1 MPQLRISTEVR
12 EALSE
17 GRPVVGL
24 ESTIYSHL
32 GLPSPANQEALE
44 RSTRAIRNQGAV
56 PAITA
61 ILDGV
66 PCVGL
71 EQEEQ
76 EQILGPAR
84 KAAERD
90 ISVAV
95 AQRWPVGATTV
106 SGSLALCAAAGIRVF
121 ATGGIGGVH
130 LGSEETGDISSDL
143 GSIATHPVLTVC
155 AGAKAFLDI
164 PKTIE
169 YLETQSVPVLTY
181 QTDDFPMFY
190 ARTSG
195 VKAPTRVESPQEVAA
210 ILAQRIEWDQGG
222 VLLGVPVPAAD
233 AIPADEIRQAIDT
246 ALERA
251 GSIRGAAVT
260 PFVLEQIAEITAG
273 RSIPTNLALAEN
285 NAAVAAQVAVELGR
299 LHSSGV
305 HMSEISPDWTP
316 EQDW

>member
-1 MPQLRISTEVR
+1 MPQLRISTEVQD
-12 EALSE
+12 ALSE
-17 GRPVVGL
+17 DRPVVGL

-32 GLPSPANQEALE
+32 GLPSPANLEALE
-44 RSTRAIRNQGAV
+44 RSTQAIRDQGAV

-61 ILDGV
+61 VLDGV
-66 PCVGL
+66 ACVGL
-71 EQEEQ
+71 EPSEHER
-76 EQILGPAR
+76 ILGPAR

-106 SGSLALCAAAGIRVF
+106 SASLALCAAAGIRVF

-164 PKTIE
+164 PKTVE
-169 YLETQSVPVLTY
+169 YLETQSVPVLAY

-195 VKAPTRVESPQEVAA
+195 VKAPTRVDSPEEVAA
-210 ILAQRIEWDQGG
+210 ILAQRIEWGQGG
-222 VLLGVPVPAAD
+222 VLLGVPVPDAD
-233 AIPADEIRQAIDT
+233 AIPAEDIRGAIET
-246 ALERA
+246 ALARA
-251 GSIRGAAVT
+251 GDVHGAAVT
-260 PFVLEQIAEITAG
+260 PFVLAQIAEITAG

-285 NAAVAAQVAVELGR
+285 NASVAAQIAVALGG
-299 LHSSGV
+299 L
-305 HMSEISPDWTP
+305 T
-316 EQDW
+316 